1 MCNQQQAAQIA
12 CSSCVSYNTHGAMR
26 GSFRATGE
34 LSVMLIH
41 SSLLSIALLI
51 VIAIFF
57 VVVAVAL
64 MTVKVQVTL
73 NVVDLLLIRI
83 GNWLNVRRDQSW
95 WKLR

>member
-1 MCNQQQAAQIA
+1 
-12 CSSCVSYNTHGAMR
+12 
-26 GSFRATGE
+26 
-34 LSVMLIH
+34 MLIH

-73 NVVDLLLIRI
+73 NVVDFLLILALNR
-83 GNWLNVRRDQSW
+83 LNVRRF
-95 WKLR
+95 

>member
-1 MCNQQQAAQIA
+1 
-12 CSSCVSYNTHGAMR
+12 
-26 GSFRATGE
+26 
-34 LSVMLIH
+34 MLIH

-83 GNWLNVRRDQSW
+83 GNWLNVRRHQSW

>member
-1 MCNQQQAAQIA
+1 
-12 CSSCVSYNTHGAMR
+12 
-26 GSFRATGE
+26 
-34 LSVMLIH
+34 MLIH

-57 VVVAVAL
+57 VVVASVAL

-73 NVVDLLLIRI
+73 NVVDLLLIHI

>member
-1 MCNQQQAAQIA
+1 
-12 CSSCVSYNTHGAMR
+12 
-26 GSFRATGE
+26 
-34 LSVMLIH
+34 MLIH

-73 NVVDLLLIRI
+73 NVVDLLLIHI

-95 WKLR
+95 WKLW

>member
-1 MCNQQQAAQIA
+1 MKLTTFNA
-12 CSSCVSYNTHGAMR
+12 H
-26 GSFRATGE
+26 SFI
-34 LSVMLIH
+34 VVKH
-41 SSLLSIALLI
+41 SSADCNCY
-51 VIAIFF
+51 FF

>member
-1 MCNQQQAAQIA
+1 
-12 CSSCVSYNTHGAMR
+12 
-26 GSFRATGE
+26 
-34 LSVMLIH
+34 MLIH

-73 NVVDLLLIRI
+73 NVVDLLLIHI